1 MSTRQDR
8 VLGTVVGGIV
18 AVAVAG
24 ALFASTRPTPT
35 WSSTTPEGTVQA
47 YLSAVLDGDMEKAA
61 GYLSP
66 ESTCDVHDLDTVGVV
81 HTARADLVG
90 TTIEGERARVD
101 VDLALTSDGPFDTL
115 PTENHT
121 FRLTRSGER
130 WLLVGQPWPLY
141 DCGGD
146 TK

>member
-1 MSTRQDR
+1 
-8 VLGTVVGGIV
+8 VVGGIV
-18 AVAVAG
+18 AVAVAA
-24 ALFASTRPTPT
+24 ALFASTRPSTT
-35 WSSTTPEGTVQA
+35 WGSTTPEGTVQS
-47 YLSAVLDGDMEKAA
+47 YLAAVLDGDMEKAA

-66 ESTCDVHDLDTVGVV
+66 EGSCDVHDLDTVGSVP
-81 HTARADLVG
+81 TARADLVG

-101 VDLALTSDGPFDTL
+101 VDLALSADGPFDTL
-115 PTENHT
+115 ATENHT